1 MAACKSPILSQIAS
15 HYLRNKRIPINFFI
29 ILDSLGYT
37 LHVISIQFGV
47 LCLTSEQRGYA
58 VTAQGKKRQTLE
70 FLEAASVNSNIF
82 LSFPVVLSFLN
93 WER

>member
-1 MAACKSPILSQIAS
+1 M
-15 HYLRNKRIPINFFI
+15 NINFFI

-58 VTAQGKKRQTLE
+58 LTAQGKKRQTLE
-70 FLEAASVNSNIF
+70 FNLEAASVNSNIF
-82 LSFPVVLSFLN
+82 FIISCSAILPELVTVTFIDIRPSNFVS
-93 WER
+93 RGYS